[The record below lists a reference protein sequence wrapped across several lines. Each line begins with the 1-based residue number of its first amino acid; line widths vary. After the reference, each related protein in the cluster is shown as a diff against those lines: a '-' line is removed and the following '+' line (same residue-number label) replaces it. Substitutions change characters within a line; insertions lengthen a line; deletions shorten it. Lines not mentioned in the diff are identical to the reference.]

1 MIGSTN
7 TDKVPCKCCYS
18 IDAAGNDIAYDYPS
32 MPWPDAQQQDG
43 TTPVTEDP
51 TYDYPSTS
59 LPNAQQEG
67 AMQMTENPA
76 YASYHW

>member
-7 TDKVPCKCCYS
+7 TDKVPCKCCYF

-43 TTPVTEDP
+43 TTPMTEDP

-67 AMQMTENPA
+67 AIK
-76 YASYHW
+76 